1 MAEHRCIDRLAPELD
16 PDVLADVEA
25 WATHAGLRKLH
36 LALTGHT
43 TLKPFL
49 DTYAEALVA
58 RHLLARGCD
67 LRLEIETPGGKACDF
82 EVTVGDEL
90 FYLHV
95 KRLDTDR
102 PGRRRLTI
110 SSRLRSLERIERPY
124 VVSVRWREGARDRDL
139 QRLVREAG
147 EFIRHARVGEELVVR
162 NREGAEV
169 GGVLI
174 VAPWEGTHVTLVIGL
189 PSGFID
195 DAPRMQRLMQRA
207 YRQFMPRSDNVIL
220 LCSSHGEEFDDFRA
234 ALLGAH
240 VERWDTYPPR
250 GRRIAHG
257 RADDGFWCERRYVDS
272 RAAGWFRFS
281 RSAKSIDIRLLRRT
295 DPAPGESLRGAL
307 DVVFP
312 GEESAGARHA
322 G

>member
-1 MAEHRCIDRLAPELD
+1 MAEQRCIDRLAHELD
-16 PDVLADVEA
+16 PDVLTDIEA
-25 WATHAGLRKLH
+25 WADHDVLRKLH

-43 TLKPFL
+43 TPKAFL

-58 RHLLARGCD
+58 RHLLTRGCD
-67 LRLEIETPGGKACDF
+67 LQVEIETPGGKACDF
-82 EVTVGDEL
+82 EVAVAGER

-139 QRLVREAG
+139 QRLVREATD
-147 EFIRHARVGEELVVR
+147 FISHARVGDELVVR
-162 NREGAEV
+162 DQDGGEI

-189 PSGFID
+189 PTGFID

-207 YRQFMPRSDNVIL
+207 YRQFMPRSENVIL
-220 LCSSHGEEFDDFRA
+220 VCSSHGDEFDDFRA

-257 RADDGFWCERRYVDS
+257 RAEDGFWTERRYTDS

-281 RSAKSIDIRLLRRT
+281 RDARELSVRLLTRD
-295 DPAPGESLRGAL
+295 DPAPSKALRRAL
-307 DVVFP
+307 AAVFP
-312 GEESAGARHA
+312 DDEPAGARHA